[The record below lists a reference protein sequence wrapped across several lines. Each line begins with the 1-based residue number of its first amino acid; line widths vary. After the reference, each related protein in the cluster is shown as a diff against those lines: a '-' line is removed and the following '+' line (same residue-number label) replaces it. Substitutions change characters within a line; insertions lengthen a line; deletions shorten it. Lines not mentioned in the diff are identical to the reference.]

1 MAFDHSRR
9 RWFGT
14 CPCRPVPR
22 GLPSS
27 VKQLR
32 TTQPFGLSRS
42 WRTLARHPSS
52 WPLAACS
59 RRCSQNTRCCSAR
72 RLYVDRIRRNF
83 GPMRRLVKA
92 WQRAE
97 LMGVTAKV
105 VIYEAFI
112 EGRLDAP
119 EHLTH
124 SVHDLYF
131 EPKYEEFRLM
141 IVTTFALSMCH
152 ERGVFCQVSVP
163 GSPGI

>member
-1 MAFDHSRR
+1 MWDGSAGTGMARDSIN
-9 RWFGT
+9 
-14 CPCRPVPR
+14 
-22 GLPSS
+22 S
-27 VKQLR
+27 V
-32 TTQPFGLSRS
+32 
-42 WRTLARHPSS
+42 TLFQ
-52 WPLAACS
+52 ACS